1 MLFILDRNFS
11 FIIVLLMLLQACGG
25 GTSPDLV
32 DDTPPGEDTAPLKVA
47 FVYVGPRGDAGWTYA
62 HDKGR
67 LHLESILND
76 KVKTTF
82 IESVAEG
89 ADSER
94 VINQLAR
101 SGNKLI
107 FATSFGYMNP
117 VLAVAKRYPD
127 VIFEHATG
135 YKRAANVGTYFD
147 RAYEGR
153 YLGGMVAG
161 AMTKTNTLGYVASF
175 PIPEVIRAIN
185 AFTLGAQSVNPKVK
199 VKVVWVSTWYDPA
212 REREAAET
220 MIIQGADVITQ
231 HTDSAGPIAA
241 ADSNG
246 VYAIGYN
253 SDMSVYGESAHLTAV
268 VHDWGPLYV
277 EKTLAVINGTWFSE
291 DVWPGLSSGVV
302 GLSEMHTD
310 VPDRVVD
317 KVAEIKAAIIDGNIH
332 PFMGP
337 IYDQANE
344 LRVPANTVMTDE
356 ELLEFNW
363 YVKGIEGNLP

>member
-1 MLFILDRNFS
+1 MLLILYRNLS
-11 FIIVLLMLLQACGG
+11 FVTLLVMLLQACGG
-25 GTSPDLV
+25 GVTPDSFDDSP
-32 DDTPPGEDTAPLKVA
+32 TGEGTAPLKVA
-47 FVYVGPRGDAGWTYA
+47 FVYVGPRGDAGWTFA

-67 LHLESILND
+67 LHLEDKLND

-101 SGNKLI
+101 SGNDLI

-117 VLAVAKRYPD
+117 VIAVAKRYPN

-153 YLGGMVAG
+153 YLGGIVAG
-161 AMTKTNTLGYVASF
+161 AMTKTNILGYVASF
-175 PIPEVIRAIN
+175 PIPEVIRAVN
-185 AFTLGAQSVNPKVK
+185 AFTLGAQSVNPEVK

-241 ADSNG
+241 AQSNG

-277 EKTLAVINGTWFSE
+277 EKTLAVINGTWLSE
-291 DVWPGLSSGVV
+291 DVWPGLSSGVI
-302 GLSEMHTD
+302 GLSKMHTD
-310 VPDRVVD
+310 IPKRVVD
-317 KVAEIKAAIIDGNIH
+317 RVAETKQAIIDGSIH

-337 IYDQANE
+337 IYSQTNE
-344 LRVPANTVMTDE
+344 LRVSANTAMTDE

-363 YVKGIEGNLP
+363 YVKGVEGNLP

>member
-1 MLFILDRNFS
+1 MFFILSRNFS
-11 FIIVLLMLLQACGG
+11 LIILLAILLQACGKG
-25 GTSPDLV
+25 VTPDAVDGTSS
-32 DDTPPGEDTAPLKVA
+32 GEDVAPLRVA

-67 LHLESILND
+67 LHLESTLSD
-76 KVKTTF
+76 KIKTTF

-101 SGNKLI
+101 SGNDLI

-117 VLAVAKRYPD
+117 VIAVAKRYPN

-153 YLGGMVAG
+153 YLGGIVAG
-161 AMTKTNTLGYVASF
+161 AMTKTNILGYVASF

-185 AFTLGAQSVNPKVK
+185 AFTLGAQSVNPEVK

-241 ADSNG
+241 AQSNG

-277 EKTLAVINGTWFSE
+277 EKTLAVINGTWLSE

-302 GLSEMHTD
+302 GLSEMHSD
-310 VPDRVVD
+310 IPNRVVD
-317 KVAEIKAAIIDGNIH
+317 KVNETKEAIISGNIH

-337 IYDQANE
+337 IYSQSNE
-344 LRVPANTVMTDE
+344 LRIPANTAMTDK
-356 ELLEFNW
+356 ELLEFSW
-363 YVKGIEGNLP
+363 YVKGVEGNLP